1 MYMYVLH
8 FSDDKVTIVS
18 TPAFPESVSEGDVRW
33 EKGKNFCYCLPFR
46 FVPLGCGCNWLLND

>member
-1 MYMYVLH
+1 MYALH

-33 EKGKNFCYCLPFR
+33 EKGKNFCYCCLSILCHWDVDITGF
-46 FVPLGCGCNWLLND
+46 